1 MEKLIAWYK
10 NRNAAP
16 AETSEELRRWLF
28 WGMAVS
34 MLGVGLTAGI
44 TMWPFAAVALAG
56 LWFGHRYASQH
67 SEDPNP
73 KVKRRVFFLLHV
85 AFFYMLVGIGVGLPY
100 PQAQM
105 AMFGMALI
113 SWEMLSRN
121 NMYTGWLFVL
131 ANLHVTATL
140 SRGFLFFA
148 PLLIVAGCF
157 LIFMWT
163 VERLDALADGYK
175 PVPSPRPAP
184 ADTNGAGGPA
194 AWRWAIRF
202 GGMAFAIAVV
212 VFFLIPRFAG
222 APIVPPFTL
231 RIPMQGGPQGQIIN
245 PAVPLVQVEGVSQGT
260 SEYYHGFDS
269 RLDLSYR
276 GGLSTATMMYVRSP
290 ASSYWR
296 SHAYDFYDGRTWVQ
310 SGGDEV
316 EIINRQP
323 GTVSFELTQDPPAG
337 QDFVQTFFI
346 ANNLPNIAFTGGTP
360 VELFIPAEQ
369 IAIDSTGGIRLA
381 ETLDKGLTYSVR
393 SIIPTYEPDL
403 LRLTGTDYPLEIR
416 AKYFQ
421 LPDTVTQR
429 TVDLA
434 AELVAPHDSAYDR
447 VKAIEAHLLV
457 SYPYD
462 YFPPPQK
469 PNTDSVDQFLFID
482 QTGYCEHYVSSMVV
496 MLRSQGIPARLVSG
510 FGSGR
515 YDIINNLYQVRAL
528 DAHSWVEVYFPGY
541 GWVPFEP
548 TPGWDGTPHITEFNQ
563 SLFSSVAGALNLP
576 TIPFGTVAS
585 AVATA
590 LSVVMAPLMA
600 IAVLVGLGFAL
611 RWLWRRVQAGRANR
625 PPAYSTL
632 AGADGQNRS
641 KILRTYRRQ
650 QRRHNAPRQPEQ
662 TAQNH
667 AGVYTRFEQ
676 LANLVDIAAYR
687 PEPPTAAEVE
697 QAQDI

>member
-1 MEKLIAWYK
+1 MGKLIDWYK

-16 AETSEELRRWLF
+16 AETSAELRWWLF
-28 WGMAVS
+28 LGMAVS
-34 MLGVGLTAGI
+34 MVGVAITAGI

-56 LWFGHRYASQH
+56 LWFGHRYASQNCK
-67 SEDPNP
+67 EPNP
-73 KVKRRVFFLLHV
+73 KVKRRVFILLHV

-113 SWEMLSRN
+113 SWEIMNRS

-140 SRGFLFFA
+140 SRGFLFFV

-157 LIFMWT
+157 LAFMWT
-163 VERLDALADGYK
+163 VERLDAVKEGYK
-175 PVPSPRPAP
+175 PLSQPNNASAT
-184 ADTNGAGGPA
+184 ADP
-194 AWRWAIRF
+194 AWRWWARF
-202 GGMAFAIAVV
+202 GGMAFGVAIV

-245 PAVPLVQVEGVSQGT
+245 PAVPLVQVEGVSEGT

-290 ASSYWR
+290 ARSYWR
-296 SHAYDFYDGRTWVQ
+296 SHAYDFYDGRSWVQ

-316 EIINRQP
+316 EIIKRQLED
-323 GTVSFELTQDPPAG
+323 VSFELTEDPPIG
-337 QDFVQTFFI
+337 QAFTQTFFI

-360 VELFIPAEQ
+360 VELFLPAEQ

-381 ETLDKGLTYSVR
+381 ETLDTGLTYSVR
-393 SIIPTYEPDL
+393 SIVPVYEPEL

-416 AKYFQ
+416 EKYLQ

-429 TVDLA
+429 TRDLA
-434 AELVAPHDSAYDR
+434 AELVSPYDTAYDQ

-457 SYPYD
+457 TYPYD

-469 PNTDSVDQFLFID
+469 PNTDSVDQFLFVD
-482 QTGYCEHYVSSMVV
+482 QTGYCEHYVSAMVV

-515 YDIINNLYQVRAL
+515 YDMINNLYQVRAL

-541 GWVPFEP
+541 GWIPFEP
-548 TPGWDGTPHITEFNQ
+548 TPGWDGTPHVTDFNR
-563 SLFSSVAGALNLP
+563 SFFSSAAGALNLP
-576 TIPFGTVAS
+576 AIPFGTVAS
-585 AVATA
+585 AVASA
-590 LSVVMAPLMA
+590 LSAVMAPLMV
-600 IAVLVGLGFAL
+600 IGLLVGLGFAL
-611 RWLWRRVQAGRANR
+611 RWGWRRFQEILADR
-625 PPAYSTL
+625 PPAYSKL
-632 AGADGQNRS
+632 SESNNQSRG

-662 TAQNH
+662 TTQNH
-667 AGVYTRFEQ
+667 AAVYDRFGQ
-676 LANLVDIAAYR
+676 LADLVDIAAYR
-687 PEPPTAAEVE
+687 PEPPTAEEVE
-697 QAQDI
+697 QAKIIE